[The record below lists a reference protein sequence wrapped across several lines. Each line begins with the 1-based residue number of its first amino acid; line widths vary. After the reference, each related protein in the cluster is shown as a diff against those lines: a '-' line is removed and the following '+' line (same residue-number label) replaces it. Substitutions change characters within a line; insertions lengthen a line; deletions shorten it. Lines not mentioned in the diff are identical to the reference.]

1 MHDGTRNWEESRK
14 TNIREELG
22 RCEDSLSNYK
32 LSAFKVQEVLLE
44 GHRSPVA
51 ADALDHVMDTVGY
64 YVNRI
69 NRLTTELTTLEAKH
83 CEADTLFMMM
93 MAD

>member
-1 MHDGTRNWEESRK
+1 MNNASRNWEESRK

-22 RCEDSLSNYK
+22 RCEDSLNNYK

-44 GHRSPVA
+44 GHKSPIA
-51 ADALDHVMDTVGY
+51 ADALDHVMDVVRY

-69 NRLTTELTTLEAKH
+69 NELTTELTTLEAKH